1 MKLLRHKKAALLAVL
16 TIIIGFSITAI
27 SVLTIYNNT
36 QKRVYERLQNIV
48 NHEKVG
54 IEVLINKLGVNE
66 YDIIKYLEHVT
77 NKTNF
82 IGENGEIV
90 LAHMVNDSIRFLIP
104 DKSFG
109 KYLEIS
115 KSIPW
120 DAPMQKALNRKRG
133 YMKAIDCNGIEVFS
147 AFTFVEKLNCGIVAK
162 IPTSGINKPFV
173 KVSIGIGITVL
184 FFVYLF
190 LRIWNPAMDN
200 GVIKE
205 KKLVL
210 ANRELAFQNNE
221 KEKRAEELVLANRE
235 LAFQNN
241 EKEKRAEELVLANR
255 ELAFQNNEKEKRA
268 EELVLANRE
277 LAFQNNEKEKRA
289 EELAIANTE
298 LAFQNNEKEKR
309 AEELAIAN
317 TELAFQ
323 NNEKEKRAEELAIAN
338 TELAFQNNEKEK
350 RAEELAIANSEL
362 AFQNNEKEKRAE
374 ELVLANTELAFQN
387 NEKEKRA
394 EELVLANNELAFQNN
409 EKEKRAEELA
419 IANSELAFQ
428 NNEKEKRAEELAIAN
443 TELAFQNNE
452 KEKRAE
458 ELAIANTELAF
469 QNNEKEKRAEELAI
483 ANTELAFQNNEK
495 EKRAEELAIANS
507 ELAFQNNEKEKRAE
521 ELAIANSELA
531 FQNNEKEKRAEELA
545 IANTE
550 LAFQNNEKEKRA
562 EELAI
567 ANTELAFQ
575 NNEKEKR
582 AEELILANREKQER
596 AGELVL
602 ANKEKEKR
610 ANELILA
617 NKELAYQTALD
628 GYRSEMER
636 IALDLTLLIDT
647 ANAPIFGID
656 SRGLVNEWNQTAEKI
671 TGFTKDE
678 VLRKDL
684 VQTYITEDYRES
696 VKKVLDDALLGKE
709 TANYEFPLFT
719 KDNRRVTVLLNSTT
733 RRDADG
739 KIVGVIGVGQDISEI
754 NAYNEELI
762 FQNEEIEKREVELIL
777 ANKELKK
784 TNSELD
790 RFVYSASHDLR
801 SPLKS
806 LLGLSNMI
814 IDNIGPE
821 DGIQLE
827 QMVMMQSSII
837 KLDNFIEDI
846 LDYSR
851 NARLEV
857 AMIAIDFEQTIGEI
871 SNNLEHMDGANTIEL
886 KLEINQK
893 MEFISDRARVNMIFN
908 NIISNA
914 IKYKDNSKE
923 NAFIAIN
930 VDCSND
936 FATISIEDNGIGIDE
951 KNLVRIFDMFYRATK
966 LSTGSGLGLY
976 IAKEAIEKIN
986 GTMKIE
992 SELTQGTKFT
1002 ITIPNQ
1008 LVRLN

>member
-1 MKLLRHKKAALLAVL
+1 
-16 TIIIGFSITAI
+16 
-27 SVLTIYNNT
+27 
-36 QKRVYERLQNIV
+36 
-48 NHEKVG
+48 
-54 IEVLINKLGVNE
+54 
-66 YDIIKYLEHVT
+66 
-77 NKTNF
+77 
-82 IGENGEIV
+82 
-90 LAHMVNDSIRFLIP
+90 
-104 DKSFG
+104 
-109 KYLEIS
+109 
-115 KSIPW
+115 
-120 DAPMQKALNRKRG
+120 
-133 YMKAIDCNGIEVFS
+133 VFS

-162 IPTSGINKPFV
+162 IPTSEINKPFV
-173 KVSIGIGITVL
+173 KVIIWIGISVL
-184 FFVYLF
+184 FFTYLY
-190 LRIWNPAMDN
+190 LRIANPLIDN
-200 GVIKE
+200 AVIKE
-205 KKLVL
+205 KKLAIANTELAFQNSEKEKRAEELVL
-210 ANRELAFQNNE
+210 ANTELAFQNNEKEKRAEELAIANTELAFQNNEKEKRAEELVFANSELAFQNSEKEKRAEELAIANTELAFQNSEKEKRAEELVLANTELAFQNNE
-221 KEKRAEELVLANRE
+221 KEKRAEELVLANSE

-241 EKEKRAEELVLANR
+241 EKEKRAEELAIANT
-255 ELAFQNNEKEKRA
+255 ELAFQNSEKEKRA
-268 EELVLANRE
+268 EELAIANTE
-277 LAFQNNEKEKRA
+277 LAFQNSEKEKRA

-323 NNEKEKRAEELAIAN
+323 NKEKDNRAEELILAN
-338 TELAFQNNEKEK
+338 KEK
-350 RAEELAIANSEL
+350 
-362 AFQNNEKEKRAE
+362 QKRAE
-374 ELVLANTELAFQN
+374 ELVLA
-387 NEKEKRA
+387 K
-394 EELVLANNELAFQNN
+394 
-409 EKEKRAEELA
+409 
-419 IANSELAFQ
+419 
-428 NNEKEKRAEELAIAN
+428 
-443 TELAFQNNE
+443 
-452 KEKRAE
+452 
-458 ELAIANTELAF
+458 
-469 QNNEKEKRAEELAI
+469 
-483 ANTELAFQNNEK
+483 
-495 EKRAEELAIANS
+495 
-507 ELAFQNNEKEKRAE
+507 
-521 ELAIANSELA
+521 
-531 FQNNEKEKRAEELA
+531 
-545 IANTE
+545 
-550 LAFQNNEKEKRA
+550 
-562 EELAI
+562 
-567 ANTELAFQ
+567 
-575 NNEKEKR
+575 
-582 AEELILANREKQER
+582 
-596 AGELVL
+596 
-602 ANKEKEKR
+602 KEKEKR
-610 ANELILA
+610 ASELILA

-636 IALDLTLLIDT
+636 VALDLTVLIDT

-656 SRGLVNEWNQTAEKI
+656 SRGLVNEWNQTSEKI

-806 LLGLSNMI
+806 MLGLSNMI
-814 IDNIGPE
+814 IDDISPDNRN
-821 DGIQLE
+821 QLE
-827 QMVMMQSSII
+827 QMGMMRSSII

-851 NARLEV
+851 NARKEV
-857 AMIAIDFEQTIGEI
+857 AMKAIDFNQTIGDI
-871 SNNLEHMDGANTIEL
+871 MNNLGHMDGADTIEL

-908 NIISNA
+908 NLISNA

-923 NAFIAIN
+923 NAFISIN

-951 KNLVRIFDMFYRATK
+951 KNLGRIFDMFYRATK

-992 SELTQGTKFT
+992 SELTHGTKFS

-1008 LVRLN
+1008 LVIFNK

>member
-1 MKLLRHKKAALLAVL
+1 MKLFRHRKAALLAVL
-16 TIIIGFSITAI
+16 TIIISFSITAI
-27 SVLTIYNNT
+27 STLTIYNNV
-36 QKRVYERLQNIV
+36 QEQVYERLQNIV
-48 NHEKVG
+48 NREKAG

-66 YDIIKYLEHVT
+66 YDITKYLEQVR
-77 NKTNF
+77 NKTNS
-82 IGENGEIV
+82 IGENGDII
-90 LAHMVNDSIRFLIP
+90 LAHMVNDSIQFLIS
-104 DKSFG
+104 DKLSS
-109 KYLEIS
+109 KHLAIS
-115 KSIPW
+115 KSIPF

-133 YMKAIDCNGIEVFS
+133 YMKVIDYNGIEVFS

-162 IPTSGINKPFV
+162 IPTSEINKPFV
-173 KVSIGIGITVL
+173 KVIIWIGISVL
-184 FFVYLF
+184 FFIYLY
-190 LRIWNPAMDN
+190 LRIANWLIDN
-200 GVIKE
+200 AVIKE
-205 KKLVL
+205 KKLAI
-210 ANRELAFQNNE
+210 ANNELAFQNEE
-221 KEKRAEELVLANRE
+221 KEKQADELAAIKVELEQQNSCLNKTAIVSETDADFNITFVNENFCELYGYQREELIG
-235 LAFQNN
+235 QNHRILKSGKQPDVFFTDMISTIN
-241 EKEKRAEELVLANR
+241 SGKVFKAKILNKQKGGGHHWMDITIMPFKDLTGKIIKHVAIMFDINSQTVQKEILLK
-255 ELAFQNNEKEKRA
+255 QT
-268 EELVLANRE
+268 
-277 LAFQNNEKEKRA
+277 

-323 NNEKEKRAEELAIAN
+323 NKEKDNRAEELILAN
-338 TELAFQNNEKEK
+338 KEK
-350 RAEELAIANSEL
+350 
-362 AFQNNEKEKRAE
+362 QKRAE
-374 ELVLANTELAFQN
+374 ELVLA
-387 NEKEKRA
+387 K
-394 EELVLANNELAFQNN
+394 
-409 EKEKRAEELA
+409 
-419 IANSELAFQ
+419 
-428 NNEKEKRAEELAIAN
+428 
-443 TELAFQNNE
+443 
-452 KEKRAE
+452 
-458 ELAIANTELAF
+458 
-469 QNNEKEKRAEELAI
+469 
-483 ANTELAFQNNEK
+483 
-495 EKRAEELAIANS
+495 
-507 ELAFQNNEKEKRAE
+507 
-521 ELAIANSELA
+521 
-531 FQNNEKEKRAEELA
+531 
-545 IANTE
+545 
-550 LAFQNNEKEKRA
+550 
-562 EELAI
+562 
-567 ANTELAFQ
+567 
-575 NNEKEKR
+575 
-582 AEELILANREKQER
+582 
-596 AGELVL
+596 
-602 ANKEKEKR
+602 KEKEKR
-610 ANELILA
+610 ASELILA

-636 IALDLTLLIDT
+636 VALDLTVLIDT

-656 SRGLVNEWNQTAEKI
+656 SRGLVNEWNQTSEKI

-762 FQNEEIEKREVELIL
+762 FQNEEKEKREVELIL

-806 LLGLSNMI
+806 MLGLSNMI
-814 IDNIGPE
+814 IDDISPDNRN
-821 DGIQLE
+821 QLE
-827 QMVMMQSSII
+827 QMGMMRSSII

-851 NARLEV
+851 NARKEV
-857 AMIAIDFEQTIGEI
+857 AMKAIDFNQTIGDI
-871 SNNLEHMDGANTIEL
+871 MNNLGHMDGADTIEL

-908 NIISNA
+908 NLISNA

-951 KNLVRIFDMFYRATK
+951 KNLGRIFDMFYRATK

-992 SELTQGTKFT
+992 SELTHGTKFS

-1008 LVRLN
+1008 LVIFNK

>member
-1 MKLLRHKKAALLAVL
+1 MKLFRHRKAALLAVL
-16 TIIIGFSITAI
+16 TIIISFSITAI
-27 SVLTIYNNT
+27 STLTIYNNV
-36 QKRVYERLQNIV
+36 QEQVYERLQNIV
-48 NHEKVG
+48 NREKAG

-66 YDIIKYLEHVT
+66 YDITKYLEQVR
-77 NKTNF
+77 NKTNS
-82 IGENGEIV
+82 IGENGDII
-90 LAHMVNDSIRFLIP
+90 LAHMVNDSIQFLIS
-104 DKSFG
+104 DKLSS
-109 KYLEIS
+109 KHLAIS
-115 KSIPW
+115 KSIPF

-133 YMKAIDCNGIEVFS
+133 YMKVIDYNGIEVFS

-162 IPTSGINKPFV
+162 IPTSEINKPFV
-173 KVSIGIGITVL
+173 KVIIWIGISVL
-184 FFVYLF
+184 FFIYLY
-190 LRIWNPAMDN
+190 LRIANWLIDN
-200 GVIKE
+200 AVIKE
-205 KKLVL
+205 KKLAI
-210 ANRELAFQNNE
+210 ANNELAFQNEE
-221 KEKRAEELVLANRE
+221 KEKQADELAAIKVELEQQNSCLNKTAIVSETDADFNITFVNENFCELYGYQREELIG
-235 LAFQNN
+235 QNHRILKSGKQPDVFFTDMISTIN
-241 EKEKRAEELVLANR
+241 SGKVFKAKILNKQKGGGHHWMDITIMPFKDLTGKIIKHVAIMFDINSQTVQKEILLK
-255 ELAFQNNEKEKRA
+255 QT
-268 EELVLANRE
+268 
-277 LAFQNNEKEKRA
+277 

-350 RAEELAIANSEL
+350 RAEELAIANTEL
-362 AFQNNEKEKRAE
+362 AFQNKEKDNRAEELILANKEKQKRAE
-374 ELVLANTELAFQN
+374 ELVLA
-387 NEKEKRA
+387 K
-394 EELVLANNELAFQNN
+394 
-409 EKEKRAEELA
+409 
-419 IANSELAFQ
+419 
-428 NNEKEKRAEELAIAN
+428 
-443 TELAFQNNE
+443 
-452 KEKRAE
+452 
-458 ELAIANTELAF
+458 
-469 QNNEKEKRAEELAI
+469 
-483 ANTELAFQNNEK
+483 
-495 EKRAEELAIANS
+495 
-507 ELAFQNNEKEKRAE
+507 
-521 ELAIANSELA
+521 
-531 FQNNEKEKRAEELA
+531 
-545 IANTE
+545 
-550 LAFQNNEKEKRA
+550 
-562 EELAI
+562 
-567 ANTELAFQ
+567 
-575 NNEKEKR
+575 
-582 AEELILANREKQER
+582 
-596 AGELVL
+596 
-602 ANKEKEKR
+602 KEKEKR
-610 ANELILA
+610 ASELILA

-636 IALDLTLLIDT
+636 VALDLTVLIDT

-656 SRGLVNEWNQTAEKI
+656 SRGLVNEWNQTSEKI

-709 TANYEFPLFT
+709 TANYKFPLFT

-762 FQNEEIEKREVELIL
+762 FQNEEKEKREVELIL

-806 LLGLSNMI
+806 MLGLSNMI
-814 IDNIGPE
+814 IDDISPDNRN
-821 DGIQLE
+821 QLE
-827 QMVMMQSSII
+827 QMGMMRSSII

-851 NARLEV
+851 NARKEV
-857 AMIAIDFEQTIGEI
+857 AMKAIDFNQTIGDI
-871 SNNLEHMDGANTIEL
+871 MNNLGHMDGADTIEL

-908 NIISNA
+908 NLISNA

-951 KNLVRIFDMFYRATK
+951 KNLGRIFDMFYRATK

-992 SELTQGTKFT
+992 SELTHGTKFS

-1008 LVRLN
+1008 LVIFNK